1 MAAWDRL
8 PRIVADNSRHRVV
21 VTGLG
26 AITSQGNSLQDFWE
40 GVSSGRVAIRE
51 VTHLPM
57 DGYRTRLGG
66 EVQSPAAPEHSY
78 LNPDGFHDRA
88 LDFTVKAA
96 EEAMASCGV
105 AVGPESIPAERWGV
119 VIGTC
124 NAGLL
129 AGEEWYRRR
138 KAGEQPDP
146 RLVLLVPPQAF
157 SEALSGIFDLR
168 GPVLSVDTA
177 CAASAN
183 AIGYAAELI
192 RNGQAD
198 AVLTGGADAF
208 SDILVAGFNSL
219 ESLSPEPAAPYS
231 RDRKG
236 LSLGEG
242 SGMLVLMRE
251 DVAREQGAPALAEI
265 LGYGLSADGYHPTA
279 PHPEGR
285 GAARAIQMALA
296 QGGVAPGEVRYVNS
310 HGTGTPKNDPA
321 ETAATKVGLGE
332 DAAHR
337 AAVSSTKSMIGHLLG
352 GAGAI
357 EAISTVKTLEQQL
370 APPTANY
377 TEPDPECDLDYIV
390 EGPRAME
397 IDIAVSNNFAFGGAN
412 ASIVFARAGARP
424 QGPATPALDRVVITG
439 LGALTPAGTDLEA
452 LWEAYSSARDCT
464 TVEEGVRVG
473 RVDYSPGD
481 FLGPKERK
489 RVDGLGLFSIIAS
502 RKALEDAALEL
513 SDENRTRVGA
523 ILGTGVGPMESMEG
537 FSAGVIE
544 EGANGANPAVFPN
557 TVYNAAGGQVAI
569 KIGALGPASTVTVGH
584 AAGASS
590 LCYGCELA
598 GADHADAMLCLGA
611 DSLTD
616 TVIAAYRELGVLG
629 SPADGGG
636 GSVDGNAAAND
647 ADAGGMALAEA
658 GVAVLVERLGSA
670 RKRGARIHAEVLGHA
685 VTSDACGIGRL
696 DPEGEGIERAMRLAL
711 ERAGIQASELAAVWA
726 LRCGLAVADEAE
738 AKAIERLLG
747 ADVKVNAPKLLL
759 GEPMGAGASL
769 NVALAIAA
777 WEHEQDLGPV
787 LVNST
792 SLGGTNFAIV
802 LGPYES

>member
-1 MAAWDRL
+1 
-8 PRIVADNSRHRVV
+8 VANNSKQRQRVV
-21 VTGLG
+21 VTGMG
-26 AITSQGNSLQDFWE
+26 AITSQGNSLEEFWE
-40 GVSSGRVAIRE
+40 GVSSGRVAIRD
-51 VTHLPM
+51 VRHMPM

-66 EVQSPAAPEHSY
+66 EVEDPAAPEHSY

-88 LDFTVKAA
+88 IDFTIKAA
-96 EEAMASCGV
+96 EEAMRNCGV
-105 AVGPESIPAERWGV
+105 PVGPIPAERWGV

-129 AGEEWYRRR
+129 AGEEWHMRR
-138 KAGEQPDP
+138 KRGERPDP
-146 RLVLLVPPQAF
+146 RLVLLVPPQAMA
-157 SEALSGIFDLR
+157 EALSGAFGLR

-183 AIGYAAELI
+183 AIGYAGELV
-192 RNGQAD
+192 RSGQAD

-208 SDILVAGFNSL
+208 SDILYAGFNSL

-251 DVAREQGAPALAEI
+251 DLARQHGAPVLAEI

-285 GAARAIQMALA
+285 GAARAIQTALA
-296 QGGVAPGEVRYVNS
+296 QGGVAPDEVRYVNS
-310 HGTGTPKNDPA
+310 HGTGTAKNDPA

-332 DAAHR
+332 DAAR
-337 AAVSSTKSMIGHLLG
+337 GAAVSSTKSMIGHLLG

-377 TEPDPECDLDYIV
+377 TEPDPECDLDYIT
-390 EGPRAME
+390 EGPREMA

-412 ASIVFARAGARP
+412 ASIVFARAGSRS
-424 QGPATPALDRVVITG
+424 QGPPQPQLDRVVVTG
-439 LGALTPAGTDLEA
+439 LGVLTPAGTDVDA
-452 LWEAYSSARDCT
+452 LWEAYSAGRDCT
-464 TVEEGVRVG
+464 TMEDGVRIG
-473 RVDYSPGD
+473 RVDFSPGD

-489 RVDGLGLFSIIAS
+489 RVDRLGLFSIIAS
-502 RKALEDAALEL
+502 RLALADAALEL

-537 FSAGVIE
+537 FAVGVIE
-544 EGANGANPAVFPN
+544 EGSGGANPAVFPN

-569 KIGALGPASTVTVGH
+569 KVGALGSASTVTAGH

-590 LCYGCELA
+590 LCYGCDLA
-598 GADHADAMLCLGA
+598 ATDHADAVLCLGA

-616 TVIAAYRELGVLG
+616 TVITAYRELGVLAG
-629 SPADGGG
+629 GASPTDGGAG
-636 GSVDGNAAAND
+636 TSHGAGSH
-647 ADAGGMALAEA
+647 GMALAEA
-658 GVAVLVERLGSA
+658 GVAVLVERLGAA
-670 RKRGARIHAEVLGHA
+670 RERGARIHGEVLGYA
-685 VTSDACGIGRL
+685 VTSDARGIGRI
-696 DPEGEGIERAMRLAL
+696 DPEGEGLERAMRLAL
-711 ERAGIQASELAAVWA
+711 ECAGVNASELAAVWA
-726 LRCGLAVADEAE
+726 SRCGLAIADEAE
-738 AKAIERLLG
+738 ARAIERVAG
-747 ADVKVNAPKLLL
+747 AEVKVNAPKLLL

-769 NVALAIAA
+769 SVALAIAA
-777 WEHEQDLGPV
+777 WEHGEDVGPV

-792 SLGGTNFAIV
+792 SLGGTNVAIV
-802 LGPYES
+802 LAPYAE

>member
-1 MAAWDRL
+1 MPVWDRL
-8 PRIVADNSRHRVV
+8 PRIVAENSRQRVV
-21 VTGLG
+21 VTGMG
-26 AITSQGNSLQDFWE
+26 AITSQGPSLQDFWD
-40 GVSSGRVAIRE
+40 GVSHGRVAIRE
-51 VTHLPM
+51 VQHMPM

-66 EVQSPAAPEHSY
+66 EVQEPAAPEHDY
-78 LNPDGFHDRA
+78 LHPDGFHDRA
-88 LDFTVKAA
+88 LDFTVRAA
-96 EEAMASCGV
+96 EEAMAGCGV

-138 KAGEQPDP
+138 KAGEHPDP

-157 SEALSGIFDLR
+157 SEALSAIFDLR

-208 SDILVAGFNSL
+208 SDILYAGFNSL

-251 DVAREQGAPALAEI
+251 DLARAQGAPVLAEI

-285 GAARAIQMALA
+285 GAARAIQTALV
-296 QGGVAPGEVRYVNS
+296 QGGVASDEVRYVNS

-321 ETAATKVGLGE
+321 ETAATKVGLGDE
-332 DAAHR
+332 AAHR

-370 APPTANY
+370 APPTASF
-377 TEPDPECDLDYIV
+377 TEPDPECDLDYV
-390 EGPRAME
+390 TEGPRAME

-424 QGPATPALDRVVITG
+424 QGPPAPALDRVVVTG
-439 LGALTPAGTDLEA
+439 LGALTPAGTDVQA
-452 LWEAYSSARDCT
+452 LWEAYSTGRDCT
-464 TVEEGVRVG
+464 TVEDGVRLG
-473 RVDYSPGD
+473 RVDYSPSD

-544 EGANGANPAVFPN
+544 EGAGGANPAVFPN

-569 KIGALGPASTVTVGH
+569 KVGALGPASTVTVGH

-616 TVIAAYRELGVLG
+616 TVIAAYRELGVLRT
-629 SPADGGG
+629 AD
-636 GSVDGNAAAND
+636 S
-647 ADAGGMALAEA
+647 ADAGSGAASGMALAEA
-658 GVAVLVERLGSA
+658 GVAVLVERLGA
-670 RKRGARIHAEVLGHA
+670 AQRRGARIHAEVLGHA
-685 VTSDACGIGRL
+685 VTSDARGIGHL
-696 DPEGEGIERAMRLAL
+696 DPEGEGIERAMALAL
-711 ERAGIQASELAAVWA
+711 ERAGVPASEIAAVWA
-726 LRCGLAVADEAE
+726 ARCGLALADEAE

-747 ADVKVNAPKLLL
+747 PDVKVNAPKLLL

-777 WEHEQDLGPV
+777 WEHGQDVGPV

-802 LGPYES
+802 LAPFAA

>member
-1 MAAWDRL
+1 V
-8 PRIVADNSRHRVV
+8 IVADNNTTTSQRQRVV

-26 AITSQGNSLQDFWE
+26 AITSQGNSLRDFWE
-40 GVSSGRVAIRE
+40 GVSNGRVAIRA
-51 VTHLPM
+51 VQHMPM
-57 DGYRTRLGG
+57 EGYRTRLGG
-66 EVQSPAAPEHSY
+66 EVVDPPAPAHGY
-78 LNPDGFHDRA
+78 LSPDGFHDRA

-96 EEAMASCGV
+96 EEAIANCGV
-105 AVGPESIPAERWGV
+105 EVGSIPAERWGV

-157 SEALSGIFDLR
+157 AEALSGIFGLR

-183 AIGYAAELI
+183 AIGYAGELI

-198 AVLTGGADAF
+198 VVLTGGADAF
-208 SDILVAGFNSL
+208 SDILYAGFNSL

-251 DVAREQGAPALAEI
+251 DLAREHSAPVLAEI

-285 GAARAIQMALA
+285 GAARAIQTALA
-296 QGGVAPGEVRYVNS
+296 QGGVAPAEVGYVNS

-332 DAAHR
+332 QAAHR

-370 APPTANY
+370 APPTASF
-377 TEPDPECDLDYIV
+377 TEPDPECDLDYIT
-390 EGPRAME
+390 EGPRAMAIE
-397 IDIAVSNNFAFGGAN
+397 IAVSNNFAFGGAN

-424 QGPATPALDRVVITG
+424 EGPPEPRLDRVVVTG
-439 LGALTPAGTDLEA
+439 LGALTSAGTDLDA
-452 LWEAYSSARDCT
+452 LWEAYSSGRGCT
-464 TVEEGVRVG
+464 TVEDGARIG
-473 RVDYSPGD
+473 RVDFSPGD

-489 RVDGLGLFSIIAS
+489 RVDRLGLFSIIAS
-502 RKALEDAALEL
+502 RQALGDAALEL
-513 SDENRTRVGA
+513 DDGNRTRVGA
-523 ILGTGVGPMESMEG
+523 ILGTGVGPMESMEA

-544 EGANGANPAVFPN
+544 EGAGGANPAVFPN

-569 KIGALGPASTVTVGH
+569 KIGALGSASTVTAGH

-590 LCYGCELA
+590 LCYGWDLA
-598 GADHADAMLCLGA
+598 ATDHADAVLCLGA

-616 TVIAAYRELGVLG
+616 TVITAYRELGVLD
-629 SPADGGG
+629 SPADGGA
-636 GSVDGNAAAND
+636 GSSTNGANAH
-647 ADAGGMALAEA
+647 GMALAEA
-658 GVAVLVERLGSA
+658 GVAVLVERLGA
-670 RKRGARIHAEVLGHA
+670 AHERGARIRGEVLGYA
-685 VTSDACGIGRL
+685 VTSDACGIGRV
-696 DPEGEGIERAMRLAL
+696 DPEGEGLERAMRLAL
-711 ERAGIQASELAAVWA
+711 ERAGVSAQELVAVWA
-726 LRCGLAVADEAE
+726 SRCGLAVADEAE
-738 AKAIERLLG
+738 TKAIERVLG
-747 ADVKVNAPKLLL
+747 ADVKVNVPKLLL

-777 WEHEQDLGPV
+777 WEHQQDVGPV
-787 LVNST
+787 LINST

-802 LGPYES
+802 LAPYAE